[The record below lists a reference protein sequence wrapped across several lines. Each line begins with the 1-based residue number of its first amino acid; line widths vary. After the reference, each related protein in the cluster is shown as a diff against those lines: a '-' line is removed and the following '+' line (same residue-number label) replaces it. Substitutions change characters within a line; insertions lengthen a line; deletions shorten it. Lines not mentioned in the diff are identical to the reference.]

1 VTARALVP
9 LALGAVVACGSRG
22 AGPAARLSARIIRQ
36 SRDTLRF
43 EVPAVA
49 SRCGRGV
56 GNGLVLRGSEHGNG
70 VLIYLRSSD
79 SVARGEFGLMA
90 RADSTTPRGAIVT
103 ARFQTGE
110 VAHGVVLDSGTVS
123 VTRAGDVLT
132 ASAQG
137 AGAEVAGTGR
147 VTLAASVGSVRVGPD
162 TVPCAA
168 RL

>member
-1 VTARALVP
+1 VL
-9 LALGAVVACGSRG
+9 LALGAAAACGSRG

-43 EVPAVA
+43 EVPAVTN
-49 SRCGRGV
+49 RCGPAV
-56 GNGLVLRGSEHGNG
+56 GGLVLQGSEHGNG
-70 VLIYLRSSD
+70 VLVYLRSSD
-79 SVARGEFGLMA
+79 SVASGEFPLMA
-90 RADSTTPRGAIVT
+90 RADSTTVRGAIVT

-110 VAHGVVLDSGTVS
+110 VAHGVVLDSGMVS
-123 VTRAGDVLT
+123 VTRVGDVLT
-132 ASAQG
+132 ASARG

-147 VTLAASVGSVRVGPD
+147 VALAASFESVRIGAD